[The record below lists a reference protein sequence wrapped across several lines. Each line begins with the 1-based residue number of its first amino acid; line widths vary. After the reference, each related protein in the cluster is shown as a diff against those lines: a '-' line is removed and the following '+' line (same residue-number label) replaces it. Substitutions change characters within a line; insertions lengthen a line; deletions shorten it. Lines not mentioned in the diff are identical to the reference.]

1 MSRRRTA
8 VALALVLLLG
18 FGLRLGLTVAIRA
31 WEQPSFMEHRQIAIN
46 LLIGEGF
53 SFRDWGYFGPSS
65 VQSPPYPVLL
75 ALLYRAFG
83 PDAASAHIAA
93 MIINAL
99 AGTLAALLSYFMVLS
114 LRGSK
119 SVALLTA
126 FLVAVWPTQ
135 VYAVTVVQ
143 AIALIIA
150 GTVASIWLWY
160 RAIDTQRLGPWIGFG
175 IIGCLAALTEPVLLP
190 AMALS
195 GLLVLFHPSLPW
207 PIRLRNAAMLLL
219 IAITIIGPWTYR
231 NWLVHGSFSPIKATF
246 WVNVWKGNN
255 PNASGT
261 DRPVLSEEKRRQL
274 LEGMTEAERRNPNFD
289 GVRQYDLL
297 SPQQR
302 EELNDKTE
310 IERERLFAKYAKTWI
325 RENPGGYAKMCLVRL
340 GKTLWIE
347 WDNPKSYRF
356 SNFVSRTLLLALT
369 PFGLLLAVRRGW
381 RVGFPLLI
389 VGTSLLTY
397 TLTITAARFAIP
409 LEPWQL
415 ALVALLAVTI
425 LERWFGPIDKIRG
438 LSFLSERGAPS
449 SREPIPT

>member
-1 MSRRRTA
+1 MSRHRTA
-8 VALALVLLLG
+8 IALGLVLLLG
-18 FGLRLGLTVAIRA
+18 LALRLGLTVALRA
-31 WEQPSFMEHRQIAIN
+31 WEVPSFMEHRQIAIN

-83 PDAASAHIAA
+83 PDAPAAHMAA
-93 MIINAL
+93 MLINAL
-99 AGTLAALLSYFMVLS
+99 VGTLAALLSYFMVLS
-114 LRGSK
+114 LRGSRAA
-119 SVALLTA
+119 ALLTA
-126 FLVAVWPTQ
+126 LLVSVWPTQ

-143 AIALIIA
+143 AIALIVA

-160 RAIDTQRLGPWIGFG
+160 RSIDSQRLGPWIGFG
-175 IIGCLAALTEPVLLP
+175 VIGCLAALTEPVLLP

-195 GLLVLFHPSLPW
+195 GLLVLFHPSLRW
-207 PIRLRNAAMLLL
+207 SVRIRNACMLLL
-219 IAITIIGPWTYR
+219 IAVTVIGPWTYR
-231 NWLVHGSFSPIKATF
+231 NWLVHGSFTPIKATF

-261 DRPVLSEEKRRQL
+261 DRPVLSEEKKRQL
-274 LEGMTEAERRNPNFD
+274 MAGMTEAERRNPDFD
-289 GVRQYDLL
+289 SVRQYDLL

-302 EELNDKTE
+302 EELSDKTE
-310 IERERLFAKYAKTWI
+310 IERERLFAAYAKTWI
-325 RENPGGYAKMCLVRL
+325 RENPVGYLRMCAVRL

-356 SNFVSRTLLLALT
+356 SNFVSRTLLLVLT
-369 PFGLLLAVRRGW
+369 PFGLVLAVRRGW

-415 ALVALLAVTI
+415 SLVALLGISAF
-425 LERWFGPIDKIRG
+425 ERYLGPVSRLPG
-438 LSFLSERGAPS
+438 LSFLAATSDAAS
-449 SREPIPT
+449 TEPVHA